1 MTFTFNRKLDMR
13 ALDMFAS
20 LQQLRPRCS
29 QNPDMGSSVFQ
40 TQEQVILRSLVEPDV

>member
-1 MTFTFNRKLDMR
+1 MTFTFNRKVDVR

-29 QNPDMGSSVFQ
+29 QIHIWALLFSKRKNN
-40 TQEQVILRSLVEPDV
+40 VILRPLVEPDV